1 MDDRALRP
9 LSILAFGGM
18 VAGIVWMFL
27 DRTLLAGS
35 PAGLVVQGAAVAL
48 MLWARAAF
56 GRRSFH
62 AGADPTSGGLV
73 TRGPYRFLRH
83 PIYAAVCY
91 IVWATALDSRTTPG
105 FAAALLVTAGAVA
118 RMLSEEYLLARTY
131 PEYAEYR
138 RRTARMIPFV
148 I

>member
-9 LSILAFGGM
+9 LSILAFGAM
-18 VAGIVWMFL
+18 VAGIVWLFL
-27 DRTLLAGS
+27 DHAILAHSAVGIS
-35 PAGLVVQGAAVAL
+35 VQVAAVAL

-62 AGADPTSGGLV
+62 PAANPTAGGLV

-91 IVWATALDSRTTPG
+91 FAWAAALDWRTSAAV
-105 FAAALLVTAGAVA
+105 AAALLITGGAVA
-118 RMLSEEYLLARTY
+118 RMVSEEHLLARVY

-138 RRTARMIPFV
+138 RRTARVIPFV
-148 I
+148 V

>member
-1 MDDRALRP
+1 VDDRALRP

-27 DRTLLAGS
+27 DHTVLAAS
-35 PAGLVVQGAAVAL
+35 AAGLFVQGGAVSL

-62 AGADPTSGGLV
+62 PGASPTAGGLV

-83 PIYAAVCY
+83 PIYSAVCSF
-91 IVWATALDSRTTPG
+91 VWAAALDRRTTIV
-105 FAAALLVTAGAVA
+105 FAAAVLVTAGALI
-118 RMLSEEYLLARTY
+118 RMLSEEHLLAGIY
-131 PEYAEYR
+131 PEYSEYR
-138 RRTARMIPFV
+138 RRTARIIPFV
-148 I
+148 F

>member
-18 VAGIVWMFL
+18 VAGIVWMFM
-27 DRTLLAGS
+27 DRTLIAGS
-35 PAGLVVQGAAVAL
+35 AAGLVVQGAAVAL
-48 MLWARAAF
+48 MLWARVAF
-56 GRRSFH
+56 GHRSFH
-62 AGADPTSGGLV
+62 PGADPTAGGLV

-91 IVWATALDSRTTPG
+91 FAWAAALDTRAAPA

-118 RMLSEEYLLARTY
+118 RMLAEEHLLSDIY

-138 RRTARMIPFV
+138 RRTARIIPFV
-148 I
+148 V